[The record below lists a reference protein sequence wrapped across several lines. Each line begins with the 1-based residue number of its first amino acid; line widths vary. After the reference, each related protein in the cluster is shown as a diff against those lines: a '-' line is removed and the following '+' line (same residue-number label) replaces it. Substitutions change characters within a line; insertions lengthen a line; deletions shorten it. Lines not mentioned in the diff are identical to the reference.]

1 MARTCL
7 AVVLAA
13 GDATRMKSSK
23 SKVLHT
29 VGNLPL
35 IAHVTRAAA
44 AAGVNKV
51 ALVVGRDAA
60 RVSEAAR
67 IGLEVPVTSVEQTER
82 KGTGH
87 AVLMARDVIA
97 EGYDDVVV
105 LYGDAPL
112 INPVSLAAA
121 TAERTSGADVVVL
134 GFRAADPTGYGRLL
148 VRDGKLV
155 AIREHKEASSEELA
169 VDFCNGGIITFSGA
183 QAISLL
189 KAIGNDN
196 AKGEYYLTDI
206 VEIARQ
212 RGLKCVAIEAPEE
225 DMMGCNTRA
234 ELAEIEQVWQR
245 RARHAAMLSGVSMV
259 DPSSVFLSHDT
270 VLGNDVTIEP
280 NVWFGPGVK
289 VGPGTV
295 IHAFSHLEGADIG
308 ANATIGPFARLRP
321 GTELGEKVKVG
332 NFCEIKKA
340 RVGAGAKVN
349 HLSYIGDAVIGD
361 AANIGAGTITCNY
374 DGQNKH
380 LTEIGAG
387 AFIGSNSSLVA
398 PISIGDG
405 AYVGSG
411 SVVTMDVP
419 ADALAIARARQE
431 TKPGRAHRLREK
443 IAAIK
448 ALKKN
453 AQSGP
458 DA

>member
-23 SKVLHT
+23 SKVLHC

-35 IAHVTRAAA
+35 IAHVSRAAA

-51 ALVVGRDAA
+51 ALVVGRDADL
-60 RVSEAAR
+60 VIEAAKT
-67 IGLEVPVTSVEQTER
+67 GLDVPVTSVEQTER

-87 AVLMARDVIA
+87 AVLMAKDIIA
-97 EGYDDVVV
+97 EGFDDIVV

-112 INPVSLAAA
+112 INPDSLTAA
-121 TAERTSGADVVVL
+121 TKERASGADVVVL

-148 VRDGKLV
+148 ERDGELI
-155 AIREHKEASSEELA
+155 AIREHKEASPEELA

-183 QAISLL
+183 QAVDLL
-189 KAIGNDN
+189 EAIGNDN
-196 AKGEYYLTDI
+196 AKGEFYLTDI
-206 VEIARQ
+206 VEIARV
-212 RGLKCVAIEAPEE
+212 RGLKCVAVEAPEE

-234 ELAEIEQVWQR
+234 ELAEIEQVWQA
-245 RARHAAMLSGVSMV
+245 RARHAAMLSGVSMI
-259 DPSSVFLSHDT
+259 DPGSVFLSYDT
-270 VLGNDVTIEP
+270 QLGNDVTVEP

-289 VGPGTV
+289 VGAGAV
-295 IHAFSHLEGADIG
+295 IHAFSHLEGADVGPG
-308 ANATIGPFARLRP
+308 AAIGPFARLRP
-321 GTELGEKVKVG
+321 GTELAEKAKVG
-332 NFCEIKKA
+332 NFCELKKA
-340 RVGAGAKVN
+340 KVGAGAKVN
-349 HLSYIGDAVIGD
+349 HLSYIGDAIVG
-361 AANIGAGTITCNY
+361 AGANIGAGTITCNY

-380 LTEIGAG
+380 LTQIGAG

-398 PISIGDG
+398 PIRIGDG

-419 ADALAIARARQE
+419 DDALAIARARQE
-431 TKPGRAHRLREK
+431 TKPGRAQRLREK

-448 ALKKN
+448 ALKKKP
-453 AQSGP
+453 QTEIDG
-458 DA
+458 